1 MIPMTTEEALARLRA
16 AFAEVP
22 RPEAFTR
29 GTCCCAECAEH
40 AETLAAHTPETMTM
54 EAFGLPAWD
63 PVCMASDE
71 AFRWFLPGM
80 ARLALQTRDYVDQF
94 LFHLTVPGRL
104 DGLDQAQREAV
115 AGALWLLARTRGE
128 ELAASNDIHR
138 LDEALR
144 RLEGREP

>member
-1 MIPMTTEEALARLRA
+1 MIPMTNDEALGRLRA

-22 RPEAFTR
+22 RPGAFTR

-40 AETLAAHTPETMTM
+40 AETLAAHTPETMTL
-54 EAFGLPAWD
+54 EAFGMAAWD

-71 AFRWFLPGM
+71 AFRFLLPGM
-80 ARLALQTRDYVDQF
+80 ARLALETDEYVDQL

-104 DGLDQAQREAV
+104 DGLDRAQREAV
-115 AGALWLLARTRGE
+115 AGVLWLLARTRGD
-128 ELAASNDIHR
+128 ELAGTFAIHR